1 MRGKSIKLY
10 IMGDEYKNLKSAELS
25 NWTGKAFIGERKH
38 SKLIQ
43 NINELSVPGIYF
55 LTSKSKSGVQTEIY
69 IGEADE
75 VKKRINDH
83 FAKKDWWDNFIIFI
97 SKDSN
102 LTKAHVRYLEKAI
115 HSIAKQNITT
125 LNLRNSAEPTGSQL
139 PDSDI
144 DDMEIFLDNMLFV
157 LKNLGIID
165 FTIIDEKDL
174 PIDEEKIFYLKL
186 TNNRVD
192 DNGFVLK
199 AKLIITNE
207 RYKLLKG
214 SFIEGKERKSFES
227 HSYQILRKK
236 IEKESLFKKSKYDDI
251 LILES
256 DLTFDS
262 PSAAASVVKNR
273 ATNGRKEWILKDET
287 TLDDYENK

>member
-1 MRGKSIKLY
+1 
-10 IMGDEYKNLKSAELS
+10 MGDEYKNLKTAELS

-43 NINELSVPGIYF
+43 NIDELSVPGIYF
-55 LTSKSKSGVQTEIY
+55 LTSKSKSGIQTEIY

-75 VKKRINDH
+75 VKKRINNH
-83 FAKKDWWDNFIIFI
+83 FVQKDWWDNFIIFI

-115 HSIAKQNITT
+115 YSISKQNITT

-144 DDMEIFLDNMLFV
+144 DDMETFLKNMIFV

-165 FTIIDEKDL
+165 FSIIEEKDL
-174 PIDEEKIFYLKL
+174 SIEEEKIFYLKL
-186 TNNRVD
+186 TNNRID
-192 DNGFVLK
+192 ENGNVLK
-199 AKLIITNE
+199 AKLSITNE
-207 RYKLLKG
+207 GYKLIKG
-214 SFIEGKERKSFES
+214 SFIESKERKSFNS

-236 IEKESLFKKSKYDDI
+236 IENEGLFKKSNYDEI

-273 ATNGRKEWILKDET
+273 LTNGRKEWILKDGT

>member
-10 IMGDEYKNLKSAELS
+10 IMGDDYKNLKTAELS

-43 NINELSVPGIYF
+43 NINELSVPGVYF
-55 LTSKSKSGVQTEIY
+55 LTSKSKSGTQTEIY

-75 VKKRINDH
+75 VKKRINNH
-83 FAKKDWWDNFIIFI
+83 FAQKDWWDNFIIFI

-125 LNLRNSAEPTGSQL
+125 LNLRNSAVPTGSQL

-144 DDMEIFLDNMLFV
+144 DDMETFLDNMLFV

-165 FTIIDEKDL
+165 FTIIEEEDL
-174 PIDEEKIFYLKL
+174 LIEEENIFYLKL
-186 TNNRVD
+186 TNNRLD
-192 DNGFVLK
+192 KSGNVLK
-199 AKLIITNE
+199 AKLSITSE
-207 RYKLLKG
+207 GYKLIKG
-214 SFIEGKERKSFES
+214 SFIEGKERKSFNS

-236 IEKESLFKKSKYDDI
+236 IEDEGFFKKSNYDEI
-251 LILES
+251 LILEN

-262 PSAAASVVKNR
+262 PSAAASVIKNR
-273 ATNGRKEWILKDET
+273 ATNGRKEWILKDGT

>member
-10 IMGDEYKNLKSAELS
+10 IMGDDYKNLKTAELS

-43 NINELSVPGIYF
+43 NINELSVPGVYF
-55 LTSKSKSGVQTEIY
+55 LTSKSKSGAQTEIY

-75 VKKRINDH
+75 VKKRINNH
-83 FAKKDWWDNFIIFI
+83 FTQKDWWDNFIIFI

-125 LNLRNSAEPTGSQL
+125 LNLRNSAVPTGSQL

-144 DDMEIFLDNMLFV
+144 DDMETFLDNMLFV

-165 FTIIDEKDL
+165 FTIIEEEDL
-174 PIDEEKIFYLKL
+174 PIEEENIFYLKL
-186 TNNRVD
+186 TNNRLD
-192 DNGFVLK
+192 KSGNVLK
-199 AKLIITNE
+199 AKLSITSE
-207 RYKLLKG
+207 GYKLIKG
-214 SFIEGKERKSFES
+214 SFIEGKERKSFNS

-236 IEKESLFKKSKYDDI
+236 IEDEGFFKKSIYDEI
-251 LILES
+251 LILEN
-256 DLTFDS
+256 DLSFDS
-262 PSAAASVVKNR
+262 PSAAASVIKNR
-273 ATNGRKEWILKDET
+273 ATNGRKEWILKDGT

>member
-10 IMGDEYKNLKSAELS
+10 IMGDEYKNRKTAELS

-43 NINELSVPGIYF
+43 NIDELSVPGIYF
-55 LTSKSKSGVQTEIY
+55 LTSQSKSGIQTEIY

-75 VKKRINDH
+75 VKKRINNH
-83 FAKKDWWDNFIIFI
+83 FANKDWWDDFIIFI

-125 LNLRNSAEPTGSQL
+125 INLRNSAEPPGSQL
-139 PDSDI
+139 PNSDI
-144 DDMEIFLDNMLFV
+144 DDMEIFLENMLFV
-157 LKNLGIID
+157 LKNLGVID
-165 FTIIDEKDL
+165 FTVIEKKDQS
-174 PIDEEKIFYLKL
+174 IKKESIFYLKL
-186 TNNRVD
+186 TSNRLD
-192 DNGFVLK
+192 KNGNVLK

-207 RYKLLKG
+207 GYRLMKG
-214 SFIEGKERKSFES
+214 SYIEGTERKSFNS

-236 IEKESLFKKSKYDDI
+236 IENEGYFNNTNYDEI
-251 LILES
+251 LILEN

-262 PSAAASVVKNR
+262 PSAAASVIKNR
-273 ATNGRKEWILKDET
+273 ATNGRKEWKLKDGT
-287 TLDDYENK
+287 TLDDFENK

>member
-1 MRGKSIKLY
+1 
-10 IMGDEYKNLKSAELS
+10 MGDDYKNLKTAELS

-43 NINELSVPGIYF
+43 NINELSVPGVYF
-55 LTSKSKSGVQTEIY
+55 LTSKSKSGAQTEIY

-75 VKKRINDH
+75 VKKRINNH
-83 FAKKDWWDNFIIFI
+83 FAQKDWWDNFIIFI

-125 LNLRNSAEPTGSQL
+125 LNLRNSAVPTGSQL

-144 DDMEIFLDNMLFV
+144 DDMETFLDNMLFV

-165 FTIIDEKDL
+165 FTIIEEEDL
-174 PIDEEKIFYLKL
+174 PIEEENIFYLKL
-186 TNNRVD
+186 TNNRLD
-192 DNGFVLK
+192 KNGNVLK
-199 AKLIITNE
+199 AKLSITSE
-207 RYKLLKG
+207 GYKLIKG
-214 SFIEGKERKSFES
+214 SFIEGKERKSFNS

-236 IEKESLFKKSKYDDI
+236 IEDEGFFKKSNYDEI
-251 LILES
+251 LILEN

-273 ATNGRKEWILKDET
+273 ATNGRKEWILKDGT

>member
-1 MRGKSIKLY
+1 
-10 IMGDEYKNLKSAELS
+10 MGDEYKNLKTAELS

-43 NINELSVPGIYF
+43 NIDELSVPGIYF
-55 LTSKSKSGVQTEIY
+55 LTSQSKSGIQTEIY

-75 VKKRINDH
+75 VKKRINNH
-83 FAKKDWWDNFIIFI
+83 FANKDWWDDFIIFI

-125 LNLRNSAEPTGSQL
+125 INLRNSAEPPGSQL
-139 PDSDI
+139 PNSDI
-144 DDMEIFLDNMLFV
+144 DDMEIFLENMLFV
-157 LKNLGIID
+157 LKNLGVID
-165 FTIIDEKDL
+165 FTVIEKKDQS
-174 PIDEEKIFYLKL
+174 IKKESIFYLKL
-186 TNNRVD
+186 TSNRLD
-192 DNGFVLK
+192 KNGNVLK

-207 RYKLLKG
+207 GYRLMKG
-214 SFIEGKERKSFES
+214 SYIEGTERKSFNS

-236 IEKESLFKKSKYDDI
+236 IENEGYFNNTNYDEI
-251 LILES
+251 LILEN

-262 PSAAASVVKNR
+262 PSAAASVIKNR
-273 ATNGRKEWILKDET
+273 ATNGRKEWKLKDGT
-287 TLDDYENK
+287 TLDDFENK

>member
-10 IMGDEYKNLKSAELS
+10 IMGDDYKNLKTAELS

-43 NINELSVPGIYF
+43 NINELSVPGVYF
-55 LTSKSKSGVQTEIY
+55 LTSKSKSGAQTEIY

-75 VKKRINDH
+75 VKKRINNH
-83 FAKKDWWDNFIIFI
+83 FTQKDWWDNFIIFI

-125 LNLRNSAEPTGSQL
+125 LNLRNSAVPTGSQL

-144 DDMEIFLDNMLFV
+144 DDMETFLDNMLFV

-165 FTIIDEKDL
+165 FTIIEEEDL
-174 PIDEEKIFYLKL
+174 PIEEENIFYLKL
-186 TNNRVD
+186 TNNRLD
-192 DNGFVLK
+192 KNGNVLK
-199 AKLIITNE
+199 AKLSITSE
-207 RYKLLKG
+207 GYKLIKG
-214 SFIEGKERKSFES
+214 SFIEGKERKSFNS

-236 IEKESLFKKSKYDDI
+236 IENEGYFKKSNYDEI
-251 LILES
+251 LILKN

-262 PSAAASVVKNR
+262 PSAAASVIKNR
-273 ATNGRKEWILKDET
+273 ATNGRKEWILKDGT

>member
-10 IMGDEYKNLKSAELS
+10 IMGDDYKNLKTAELS

-43 NINELSVPGIYF
+43 NINELSVPGVYF
-55 LTSKSKSGVQTEIY
+55 LTSKSKSGAQTEIY

-75 VKKRINDH
+75 VKKRINNH
-83 FAKKDWWDNFIIFI
+83 FAQKDWWDNFIIFI

-125 LNLRNSAEPTGSQL
+125 LNLRNSAVPTGSQL

-144 DDMEIFLDNMLFV
+144 DDMETFLDNMLFV

-165 FTIIDEKDL
+165 FTIIEEEDL
-174 PIDEEKIFYLKL
+174 PIEEENIFYLKL
-186 TNNRVD
+186 TNNRLD
-192 DNGFVLK
+192 KNGNVLK
-199 AKLIITNE
+199 AKLSITSE
-207 RYKLLKG
+207 GYKLIKG
-214 SFIEGKERKSFES
+214 SFIEGKERKSFNS

-236 IEKESLFKKSKYDDI
+236 IEDEGFFKKSNYDEI
-251 LILES
+251 LILEN

-273 ATNGRKEWILKDET
+273 ATNGRKEWILKDGT

>member
-10 IMGDEYKNLKSAELS
+10 IMGDDYKNLKTAELS

-43 NINELSVPGIYF
+43 NINELSFPGVYF
-55 LTSKSKSGVQTEIY
+55 LTSKSKSGAQTEIY

-75 VKKRINDH
+75 VKKRVNNH
-83 FAKKDWWDNFIIFI
+83 FAQKDWWDDFIIFI

-102 LTKAHVRYLEKAI
+102 LTKAHVRYLEKAV

-125 LNLRNSAEPTGSQL
+125 LNLRNSSEPTGSQL

-165 FTIIDEKDL
+165 FTIIEEEDL
-174 PIDEEKIFYLKL
+174 PIEEENIFYLKL
-186 TNNRVD
+186 TNNRL
-192 DNGFVLK
+192 DNSGNVLK
-199 AKLIITNE
+199 AKLSITNE
-207 RYKLLKG
+207 GYKLIKG
-214 SFIEGKERKSFES
+214 SFIEGKERKSFNS

-236 IEKESLFKKSKYDDI
+236 IEDEGFFKKSNYDEI
-251 LILES
+251 LILKN

-262 PSAAASVVKNR
+262 PSAAAPVIKNR
-273 ATNGRKEWILKDET
+273 ATNGRKEWILKDGT